1 MRHRVMIELWFVHA
15 WFPWTTTTLAKL
27 SCELPLRTEMS
38 SPCTRVWVL
47 GKEAKSTCVGACTS
61 SLRARIP
68 FFWVI
73 RACTTPTFVTIGE
86 SLLLYLTPFS
96 CMTRGPGCWMSH
108 VSAKLRRTL
117 SDDREGARNLAVDRL
132 DSLIFLFSDIKSTQ
146 SSPQ

>member
-1 MRHRVMIELWFVHA
+1 MIELWFVHA

-27 SCELPLRTEMS
+27 SGELPLRTEMS
-38 SPCTRVWVL
+38 WLCTCAWVL
-47 GKEAKSTCVGACTS
+47 GKEAKITCFDAYTS

-68 FFWVI
+68 FFRVI
-73 RACTTPTFVTIGE
+73 RAHTPPTFVIIGE

-117 SDDREGARNLAVDRL
+117 SDDREGARNLPVERL
-132 DSLIFLFSDIKSTQ
+132 DSLIFLFGDIKSTQ